1 MSPMQSLIDY
11 FGAAF
16 LINLPER
23 KDRLKSATKELARVG
38 WSFGPD
44 AVQLY
49 AAQRFTD
56 RAGFPSSPSVRGCFC
71 SHLDCVRTAHQLGKN
86 SVLIM
91 EDDIAL
97 SSSINRLTPS
107 IISQLETTPW
117 DFFYV
122 GHGHTGNIGHAN
134 SRTSEVT
141 LAPMEAKIAGT
152 HFYAINSRI
161 FLRLLAHLDRVRTG
175 IEGDHE
181 FGPMPLD
188 GAYNVFRS
196 KNSDVRTAIAIPK
209 LGWQKPSRSDISPQS
224 LDKLKSL
231 QPVVNLLRNLKYTV
245 SQWRT

>member
-1 MSPMQSLIDY
+1 MPSMQSLLDY
-11 FGAAF
+11 FGAAY

-38 WSFGPD
+38 WSFGPG

-56 RAGFPSSPSVRGCFC
+56 RAGFPSSPSVRGCFY
-71 SHLDCVRTAHQLGKN
+71 SHLDCVRTAHQLRKK

-107 IISQLETTPW
+107 ILSQLKATPW
-117 DFFYV
+117 DFFYL
-122 GHGHTGNIGHAN
+122 GHGHTGDIGHAN
-134 SRTSEVT
+134 SRTTELVLT
-141 LAPMEAKIAGT
+141 PMKTKVAGA

-161 FLRLLAHLDRVRTG
+161 FTRLLAYLDRVRTG
-175 IEGDHE
+175 IEGDQE

-188 GAYNVFRS
+188 GAYNVFRHL
-196 KNSDVRTAIAIPK
+196 NSDVQTKLAMPK

-224 LDKLKSL
+224 LDRLKSL
-231 QPVVNLLRNLKYTV
+231 QPVLSLLRNLKYTV
-245 SQWRT
+245 SNWRS